1 MKYIDKKYLVE
12 IKNKIKDLK
21 KEVHKGVIGQDDTIE
36 GIIKCLI
43 CNSHALI
50 EGVPGVAKTFLI
62 KCLSETIDGAKLS
75 RIQFTPD
82 LLPSDITGVEIYEKK
97 KGFSIV
103 YGPIFATLVTADE
116 INRAP
121 PKVQAAM
128 LQCMQERQ
136 VTIGRQTF
144 DLPKPFFVLATQN
157 PLETMGVYP
166 LPEAQVDRFLFK
178 IKVGYPNREDEKKI
192 ILNNIDVRKLSDFK
206 IEKIITIKDLLRYQ
220 QLLHKVYNS
229 EEIKRYIFNIVDSTR
244 NPTKYSIETGKYIRC
259 GGSPRASIF
268 LGLAAKSNALVNGRD
283 YVIPE
288 DVQSVAK
295 NVLRH
300 RIILNY
306 EGKAKNIETDEI
318 IDEILDKIEII

>member
-1 MKYIDKKYLVE
+1 MNEKIRLYRKKISE
-12 IKNKIKDLK
+12 IK
-21 KEVHKGVIGQDDTIE
+21 KEVHKGVIGQEDTID

-43 CNSHALI
+43 CNSHVLL

-62 KCLSETIDGAKLS
+62 KCLSETIKDCKFS

-82 LLPSDITGVEIYEKK
+82 LLPSDITGVQIYEES
-97 KGFSIV
+97 KGF
-103 YGPIFATLVTADE
+103 YARKGPIFVNFTLADE

-157 PLETMGVYP
+157 PLEQQGVYP
-166 LPEAQVDRFLFK
+166 LGIASVDRFLFK
-178 IKVGYPNREDEKKI
+178 IKVGYPDKEAELKIIDSNFETKGIAQYGIKKI
-192 ILNNIDVRKLSDFK
+192 ISLEDISEMQREVKK
-206 IEKIITIKDLLRYQ
+206 IFI
-220 QLLHKVYNS
+220 S
-229 EEIKRYIFNIVDSTR
+229 EEIKDYITLLVDATR
-244 NPTKYSIETGKYIRC
+244 NPEKYSIKTGKYIRW
-259 GGSPRASIF
+259 GSSPRASIF
-268 LGLAAKSNALVNGRD
+268 LSLAAKSNALVNGRD

-288 DVQSVAK
+288 DVQSIAK

-300 RIILNY
+300 RIILSY

-318 IDEILDKIEII
+318 IDEILDKVEII

>member
-1 MKYIDKKYLVE
+1 
-12 IKNKIKDLK
+12 
-21 KEVHKGVIGQDDTIE
+21 
-36 GIIKCLI
+36 
-43 CNSHALI
+43 
-50 EGVPGVAKTFLI
+50 
-62 KCLSETIDGAKLS
+62 
-75 RIQFTPD
+75 
-82 LLPSDITGVEIYEKK
+82 
-97 KGFSIV
+97 
-103 YGPIFATLVTADE
+103 
-116 INRAP
+116 
-121 PKVQAAM
+121 
-128 LQCMQERQ
+128 MQERQ